1 MYFFYN
7 GGLPN
12 HFDNY
17 TLLRLHQST
26 TIKQDLL
33 LCKNIIYPE
42 WKHLWV
48 SFL

>member
-1 MYFFYN
+1 MVDF
-7 GGLPN
+7 LI
-12 HFDNY
+12 
-17 TLLRLHQST
+17 TLITALLRLHQST

-42 WKHLWV
+42 LEHLWV

>member
-1 MYFFYN
+1 MVDYII
-7 GGLPN
+7 N

-17 TLLRLHQST
+17 FTGIASAT
-26 TIKQDLL
+26 NIKQDLL

-42 WKHLWV
+42 RKRPWV